1 MKIRG
6 RKIWASSLQERRIL
20 MALGGVP
27 LRVPRGVS
35 PYMVARRIARA
46 AATEHP
52 DVVFVRAVLGRR
64 TKRPDQLGT
73 TSERAA
79 AASAETAIAPDS
91 VFAA

>member
-6 RKIWASSLQERRIL
+6 RKIWASSLEERRIL

-35 PYMVARRIARA
+35 PYMLARRIARA

-52 DVVFVRAVLGRR
+52 DVVFVREVLSGRMKRESLPSRQDGSAVI
-64 TKRPDQLGT
+64 
-73 TSERAA
+73 
-79 AASAETAIAPDS
+79 AETAS
-91 VFAA
+91 VPATVAA

>member
-1 MKIRG
+1 VKIRG
-6 RKIWASSLQERRIL
+6 RKIWASSLEERRIM

-52 DVVFVRAVLGRR
+52 DVVFVREVLGRR
-64 TKRPDQLGT
+64 AKRPDALGKPAELARIVCT
-73 TSERAA
+73 ET
-79 AASAETAIAPDS
+79 ASAPGT
-91 VFAA
+91 VAA

>member
-6 RKIWASSLQERRIL
+6 RKIWASSLAERRIL

-35 PYMVARRIARA
+35 PFMVARRIARA
-46 AATEHP
+46 AAAEHP
-52 DVVFVRAVLGRR
+52 DVVFVRQVLGRR
-64 TKRPDQLGT
+64 KKRPDQLGT
-73 TSERAA
+73 ASERAA
-79 AASAETAIAPDS
+79 AASAETASAPDS

>member
-6 RKIWASSLQERRIL
+6 RKIWPSSLEERRIL

-35 PYMVARRIARA
+35 PYMLARRIARA

-52 DVVFVRAVLGRR
+52 DVVFVREVLSGRM
-64 TKRPDQLGT
+64 KRERLVPKQ
-73 TSERAA
+73 SEPV
-79 AASAETAIAPDS
+79 ASVETARAPTT
-91 VFAA
+91 VAA

>member
-1 MKIRG
+1 
-6 RKIWASSLQERRIL
+6 

-52 DVVFVRAVLGRR
+52 DVVFVREVLGRR
-64 TKRPDQLGT
+64 AKRPELVGKQ
-73 TSERAA
+73 SEPVA
-79 AASAETAIAPDS
+79 AASAETASAPDA